1 MMRCAPWFLVCLL
14 IVACSRS
21 NDGKNNPAS
30 EPLPSRAEIW
40 AAIQPLAQRY
50 QLSPEFVYAVVAAES
65 NFDPR
70 AQNGDACG
78 LMQLKPAAWQ
88 SVSTLPY
95 EPTVWRWRK
104 NLEAGIDYLA
114 YVRSAIHRKTTFSYP
129 LLLGSFHYGLQYVEE
144 RSFDVHRIPVP
155 DNAIYRE
162 LWSGNLAPVPPP

>member
-1 MMRCAPWFLVCLL
+1 MMRCAPWILVCLL
-14 IVACSRS
+14 IAACSRS
-21 NDGKNNPAS
+21 NDGQNNLVA

-40 AAIQPLAQRY
+40 TAIQPLAQRY

-70 AQNGDACG
+70 ARNGDACG
-78 LMQLKPAAWQ
+78 LMQLKPAAWR

-95 EPTVWRWRK
+95 EPTVWQWRR

-114 YVRSAIHRKTTFSYP
+114 YVRSAIHQKTTFSYP

-144 RSFDVHRIPVP
+144 RGFDVRRIPVP
-155 DNAIYRE
+155 DNTIYQE